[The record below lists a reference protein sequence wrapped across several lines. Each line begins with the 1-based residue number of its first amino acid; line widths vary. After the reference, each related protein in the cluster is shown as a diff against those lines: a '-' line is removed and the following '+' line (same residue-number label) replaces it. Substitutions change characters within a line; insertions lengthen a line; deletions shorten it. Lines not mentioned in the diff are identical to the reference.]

1 MINRKLKAVNIFSE
15 EEIRQ
20 IHQASLVILEKHGIE
35 VFHEEGR
42 NILSKNG
49 ARVDGVKVYF
59 PPALVEEQL
68 KIAPSEF
75 TLHARNP
82 EKSVTVGGDNAV
94 MVPGYGSPF
103 VMDLEEGR
111 RRNSNYEDYIA
122 FTKLAGASEN
132 LDVVGG
138 VIVEPN
144 DIPDNLRHAKMFHA
158 GVKYTDKCLMGS
170 AMGAKKARE
179 CVEMAAITFGSID
192 YVREHPVLVSLINTN
207 SPLQLDK
214 RMLDAMMVY
223 AEFKQPVVIASLSM
237 TGTTAPQTL
246 AAALVQQNAE
256 IVAGITLAQLANPGT
271 PVIYGSSSSV
281 IDLKTGGLAIGS
293 PETVKMFGGT
303 AQLARFY
310 GIPSRGG
317 GSLTDSLLPDAQSGY
332 ESMMN
337 LMGAV
342 QSGFNFILHSAGL
355 LENYM
360 TMCFEKFMMD
370 DEICGMVKNFF
381 QGIPLDEDHLALET
395 IMHVGSGGN
404 YLAEDHTFRHMRDV
418 RVPIVSSRQGYSS
431 SAGELPDAT
440 RRAKDAYLE
449 RLATYEAP
457 ELDGK
462 VEEALLSYFEK
473 IS

>member
-1 MINRKLKAVNIFSE
+1 MINRKLNAVDIFSE
-15 EEIRQ
+15 DEIRQ
-20 IHQASLVILEKHGIE
+20 IHQATMTILEKHGIE

-42 NILSKNG
+42 ALFAKHG

-68 KIAPSEF
+68 KTAPSQF

-82 EKSVTVGGDNAV
+82 EKSVVVGGNSTV
-94 MVPGYGSPF
+94 MAPGYGSPF
-103 VMDLEEGR
+103 VMDLDQGK
-111 RRNSNYEDYIA
+111 RRNSTYEDYVA

-138 VIVEPN
+138 VLVEPN
-144 DIPDNLRHAKMFHA
+144 DISDNLRHAKMFHA
-158 GVKYTDKCLMGS
+158 AVKYTDKCLMGS

-179 CVEMAAITFGSID
+179 CVEMAAILFGGMD

-207 SPLQLDK
+207 SPLQLDQ
-214 RMLDAMMVY
+214 RMLDAMLVY

-256 IVAGITLAQLANPGT
+256 IIAGITLAQLASPGT
-271 PVIYGSSSSV
+271 PVIYGSASSV

-293 PETVKMFGGT
+293 PETAKMFAGT
-303 AQLARFY
+303 AQLARY
-310 GIPSRGG
+310 YNVPSRGG
-317 GSLTDSLLPDAQSGY
+317 GSLTDSLLPDAQGGY

-337 LMGAV
+337 FMGAV

-360 TMCFEKFMMD
+360 TMCFEKFIMD
-370 DEICGMVKNFF
+370 DEICGMVKNYF
-381 QGIPLDEDHLALET
+381 QGIAVDEEHLALET

-404 YLAEDHTFRHMRDV
+404 YLAEDHTFRHMRDL
-418 RVPIVSSRQGYSS
+418 RVPLVSSRQGYSG
-431 SAGELPDAT
+431 AGELPDTA
-440 RRAKDAYLE
+440 RRAQETYRQ
-449 RLATYEAP
+449 RLAQFEAP
-457 ELDGK
+457 ALDPK
-462 VEEALLSYFEK
+462 VEAELLSYFEK
-473 IS
+473 LA